1 MNFNEAPLSDNYNM
15 ELYITTELLRLIE
28 DANSMVKFNAETS
41 LCRLFALHLDTKD
54 LPQAEQ
60 FAKVRE
66 QLAPLCSKMK
76 QKFKTRSLDTPADID
91 VSCLNL

>member
-1 MNFNEAPLSDNYNM
+1 MNFHEAPRSDNYNM

-60 FAKVRE
+60 FAKARE

-76 QKFKTRSLDTPADID
+76 QKFKTRSLDAPADID